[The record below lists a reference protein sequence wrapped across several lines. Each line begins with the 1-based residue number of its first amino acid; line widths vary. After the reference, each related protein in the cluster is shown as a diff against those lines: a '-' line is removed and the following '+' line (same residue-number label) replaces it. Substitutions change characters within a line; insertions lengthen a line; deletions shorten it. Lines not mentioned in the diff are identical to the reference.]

1 MRRARWVLV
10 AFVLSAGTAY
20 ADAEN
25 PAAHGKS
32 TYGLAGCGL
41 GSMVFGDQKG
51 PIQILAAT
59 TNGTF
64 GSQTFGITSGT
75 SNCVEGS
82 GAQGAT
88 NFIEGNREAL
98 AKDAARGSGETIT
111 TLTAM
116 AGCKDAKAVGVT
128 LQKRLD
134 PGPSS
139 RPRGSAIRRPSS
151 KRRCEG
157 SSLPE
162 MARQMVRSSP
172 TPPSNIHS
180 AASPPDSRGWWQP
193 CTSISNGCRLDP
205 APDSR
210 PSGGGAAPG
219 PRRSCSP
226 PIT

>member
-1 MRRARWVLV
+1 MRLTSSVLI
-10 AFVLSAGTAY
+10 ALALSAGTAY

-75 SNCVEGS
+75 SNCVESS

-111 TLTAM
+111 TLSAM
-116 AGCKDAKAVGVT
+116 AGCKDAKAVGAR
-128 LQKRLD
+128 LQKRFVQLF
-134 PGPSS
+134 PGEKTPGEQVSQNVIKEL
-139 RPRGSAIRRPSS
+139 RAD
-151 KRRCEG
+151 
-157 SSLPE
+157 SSL
-162 MARQMVRSSP
+162 ACGK
-172 TPPSNIHS
+172 I
-180 AASPPDSRGWWQP
+180 G
-193 CTSISNGCRLDP
+193 
-205 APDSR
+205 
-210 PSGGGAAPG
+210 
-219 PRRSCSP
+219 
-226 PIT
+226 